1 MALGAFFL
9 TWGRPSSDQH
19 KSFLSNPSSF
29 NYDPQFVAAS
39 QQSDQQQV
47 QDDLSKHGFFINRAR
62 ILLGSGAG
70 TFNLAAS
77 ALRCWSHFQ
86 LDWAFVDPQT
96 PLKPGTRFCVS
107 VKELLPLWISM
118 PLQIAYVSN
127 APRKNKG
134 SFGFGSGTL
143 HGHLLAGE
151 ESFSIEWD
159 MNDQV
164 WYEIFS
170 FSKPANLL
178 SSIAYPYVQLRQK
191 FFAQQSSQALLKHVN
206 AQQAKVLTQ
215 ENSKDF

>member
-1 MALGAFFL
+1 MSSRQLIINSELEKTSFICISLVFLFLQNFF
-9 TWGRPSSDQH
+9 DN
-19 KSFLSNPSSF
+19 SFLNSW
-29 NYDPQFVAAS
+29 
-39 QQSDQQQV
+39 V
-47 QDDLSKHGFFINRAR
+47 Q
-62 ILLGSGAG
+62 
-70 TFNLAAS
+70 
-77 ALRCWSHFQ
+77 
-86 LDWAFVDPQT
+86 
-96 PLKPGTRFCVS
+96 
-107 VKELLPLWISM
+107 
-118 PLQIAYVSN
+118 
-127 APRKNKG
+127 
-134 SFGFGSGTL
+134 
-143 HGHLLAGE
+143 AGE